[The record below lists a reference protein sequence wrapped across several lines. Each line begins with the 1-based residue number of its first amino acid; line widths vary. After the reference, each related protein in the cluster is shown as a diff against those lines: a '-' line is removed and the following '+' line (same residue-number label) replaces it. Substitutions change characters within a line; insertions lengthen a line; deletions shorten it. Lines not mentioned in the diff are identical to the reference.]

1 MNIFNKLQYDIQ
13 GEWMDKD
20 DNTEQFVFDLR
31 TEQEKEMQ
39 AQNKTQDAFIDTIEI
54 WEDRPT
60 IMNSEELKR
69 DEENLIQ
76 YANSTVHYLEE

>member
-1 MNIFNKLQYDIQ
+1 
-13 GEWMDKD
+13 MDKD
-20 DNTEQFVFDLR
+20 ENTEQFVFDLR

-54 WEDRPT
+54 WEDRPI

-69 DEENLIQ
+69 DE
-76 YANSTVHYLEE
+76 